1 MPFPRVFLLIV
12 PLLLLGGYAAA
23 QMEDGDRGIL
33 PRDTEQVLEVTGI
46 AVDVAGEDAQD
57 ARFNGWRIAQREGW
71 RRLWAQT
78 TGRPAR
84 EAPRLSDATLD
95 ELVGAVVVEREQ
107 IGPTR
112 YIATLAIQFDR
123 ARTGERLG
131 LSGSQRR
138 SAPMLLIPVTV
149 TAGTVTTV
157 ETRNPWQRAWALF
170 RTGDSPIDYV
180 RVSGLGV
187 DPLLVNA
194 AATRRPGAE
203 WWANVADLYGASN
216 ILIAEV
222 TLHRLYPG
230 GPAEGRFVA
239 RVGRDRT
246 PLGSFTLRVASS
258 EAIPAMMNQAAARID
273 RMFARAF
280 REGTLRPDRALV
292 IEAAPPPVVA
302 EETVAP
308 VSTYQMRI
316 YAGSGEDLRAA
327 LGALRGTAGVEGVTE
342 QSLAAGAIS
351 NVLVTY
357 RGDVDALRASLL
369 ARGWYSTYVA
379 GVLQIQRQA
388 ISRPAPSPEPA
399 PAPTPAPAE
408 AEGDDG

>member
-1 MPFPRVFLLIV
+1 MSLRR
-12 PLLLLGGYAAA
+12 LLLLLVPLVLGAGYAAA

-33 PRDTEQVLEVTGI
+33 PRDTAQVLEVTGI
-46 AVDVAGEDAQD
+46 EVDVAGETPQD

-78 TGRPAR
+78 TNRPAAQ
-84 EAPRLSDATLD
+84 APRLSDGTLD
-95 ELVGAVVVEREQ
+95 QLVSAVVVEREQ
-107 IGPTR
+107 IGPAR
-112 YIATLAIQFDR
+112 YIATLGIQFDR

-131 LSGSQRR
+131 LSGGQQR

-149 TAGTVTTV
+149 SGGTATSV
-157 ETRNPWQRAWALF
+157 ETRNDWQRAWAFF
-170 RTGDSPIDYV
+170 RTGDTPIDYV

-194 AATRRPGAE
+194 AVTRRPGAE
-203 WWANVADLYGASN
+203 WWTNVADLYGASN

-239 RVGRDRT
+239 RVGRGRT
-246 PLGSFTLRVASS
+246 PVGSFTLRAANS
-258 EAIPAMMNQAAARID
+258 EAIPAMMSQGAE
-273 RMFARAF
+273 RMDELFARAF
-280 REGTLRPDRALV
+280 RAGDLGPDRALV
-292 IEAAPPPVVA
+292 VKQAPPPV
-302 EETVAP
+302 EELEEVVQA

-316 YAGSGEDLRAA
+316 YAANGGDLQGA

-357 RGDVDALRASLL
+357 RGDVNSLRASLL

-388 ISRPAPSPEPA
+388 INRPAPSPQPA
-399 PAPTPAPAE
+399 PPPPAPVT
-408 AEGDDG
+408 EGDDG

>member
-1 MPFPRVFLLIV
+1 MTLRRFFFVLLPFLLA
-12 PLLLLGGYAAA
+12 GTYAAA

-33 PRDTEQVLEVTGI
+33 PRDTAQVLEVTGI
-46 AVDVAGEDAQD
+46 EVDVAGETPQD

-71 RRLWAQT
+71 RRVWAQT
-78 TGRPAR
+78 TERPANR
-84 EAPRLSDATLD
+84 APRLSDDTLD
-95 ELVGAVVVEREQ
+95 QLVSAVVVEREQ
-107 IGPTR
+107 IGPKR
-112 YIATLAIQFDR
+112 YIATLGIQFDR

-131 LSGSQRR
+131 LSGGQRR

-149 TAGTVTTV
+149 TGGTVTSV

-170 RTGDSPIDYV
+170 RTADTPVDYV

-187 DPLLVNA
+187 DPLLVNE
-194 AATRRPGAE
+194 AATRRPGTE
-203 WWANVADLYGASN
+203 WWTNVADLYGASN

-239 RVGRDRT
+239 RVGRDRE
-246 PLGSFTLRVASS
+246 PLGSFTLRAADSS
-258 EAIPAMMNQAAARID
+258 AIPAMMNQAAARMD

-280 REGTLRPDRALV
+280 REGDLGPDRSIIV
-292 IEAAPPPVVA
+292 EKAPPPVEV
-302 EETVAP
+302 EDVVVP

-316 YAGSGEDLRAA
+316 YAADS
-327 LGALRGTAGVEGVTE
+327 GALRGALAALRGTGGVEGVTE

-357 RGDVDALRASLL
+357 RGDVNQLRASLL

-379 GVLQIQRQA
+379 GVLQIQQQT
-388 ISRPAPSPEPA
+388 INRPAPQPAPPA
-399 PAPTPAPAE
+399 PAPVI
-408 AEGDDG
+408 EGDDG